1 MTGQSFNFG
10 GKNEKKGMASA
21 AKGTLAVEEL
31 VVEGDSCGCGGHG
44 QEPDEGCGCGKGAQ
58 EEADACGCG
67 GGSCGCSDEVDA
79 EKKEA
84 RIEPVDEKKGL
95 VEEVNSKRPEIKED
109 GIDPSQNPILAPY
122 HRTVEEMEKLPV
134 IEKTMTVCP
143 ECKLII
149 PGTIYKDGDN
159 VMIRKYCPEHKW
171 AVEKYWEDYDM
182 YTKMKRYNYFGRG
195 IDNPN
200 YLGQGQNCPFDCG
213 ICERHKTHTG
223 LANVV
228 ITNRCHLSCWYCFF
242 YAKEGEPIYEPTVD
256 ELEKIFRN
264 LKAAKPIP
272 ANALQITGGEPMM
285 HPNIVEVIKRAKKSG
300 FDQIQLNTTGI
311 ILGENP
317 ELAKQVRQAGC
328 GTLYMSCDGVSPRT
342 NPKNYWE
349 VPKALDACR
358 KAGIGIVFV
367 PTVIR
372 TINDHELG
380 AMINFAVN
388 NMDVVRA
395 VNFQPVSLVGRMPTR
410 LREKQRI
417 TIPGAIKLIEQQTNG
432 VIRKEHWFSV
442 PYVGGI
448 NKFLE
453 ALSGEYKYDL
463 SIHFACGA
471 ATYLFKDS
479 DDKLIPITDFIDA
492 AALVEKLQRA
502 VDQMHGKSKIQRKL
516 IAMRTLLSVP
526 KLIDKQKQPKSLNL
540 GKMLM
545 DVFLKRDFNSMGALH
560 SKTLFLGMMH
570 FQDEHSYDIHRVEKC
585 DIHYA
590 MPDGQV
596 LPFCTFNVFPE
607 VYRDKIQKQYSIPA
621 KEWAKANPNWNYR
634 ADKYIR
640 NVKELE
646 QSELFQ
652 KTYAN
657 MTDYFA
663 LPINGGKPVANF
675 PVFKTKYPAQQP
687 TQQKDMV
694 PAIEAEKKA

>member
-10 GKNEKKGMASA
+10 GKNEKKGTVSA
-21 AKGTLAVEEL
+21 AKGTLAQEVVEE
-31 VVEGDSCGCGGHG
+31 EGCGCGSGGCGCGSEAGAEPEKDSCGCGG
-44 QEPDEGCGCGKGAQ
+44 
-58 EEADACGCG
+58 G
-67 GGSCGCSDEVDA
+67 GCGCSDS
-79 EKKEA
+79 EA
-84 RIEPVDEKKGL
+84 KIEAVDEKKGL
-95 VEEVNSKRPEIKED
+95 IEEVNSKRPETKED
-109 GIDPSQNPILAPY
+109 PNANPALDPIFAPY
-122 HRTVEEMEKLPV
+122 HRTIEEMEKLPV

-149 PGTIYKDGDN
+149 PGTIYKDGEN

-182 YTKMKRYNYFGRG
+182 YSKMKRYNYFGRG
-195 IDNPN
+195 LDNPN

-228 ITNRCHLSCWYCFF
+228 VTNRCHLSCWYCFF

-256 ELEKIFRN
+256 ELEKIFKN

-285 HPNIVEVIKRAKKSG
+285 HPQIVEVIKRAKKAG

-317 ELAKQVRQAGC
+317 ELAKQVKQAGC

-349 VPKALDACR
+349 VPKALDSCR
-358 KAGIGIVFV
+358 KAGIGVVFV

-372 TINDHELG
+372 GINEHELG

-432 VIRKEHWFSV
+432 AIRKDHWFSV

-448 NKFLE
+448 NKFIE

-471 ATYLFKDS
+471 ATYIFKDN
-479 DDKLIPITDFIDA
+479 DDKIIPITDFIDA
-492 AALVEKLQRA
+492 AALVEKLQGA
-502 VDQMHGKSKIQRKL
+502 VEKMHGKSKIQRKL

-526 KLIDKQKQPKSLNL
+526 KLIDKEKQPKSLNL

-545 DVFLKRDFNSMGALH
+545 DIFLKKDFNSMGALH

-570 FQDEHSYDIHRVEKC
+570 FQDEHTYDIHRVEKC

-621 KEWAKANPNWNYR
+621 KEWTKANPNWNYR

-646 QSELFQ
+646 QSELFLN
-652 KTYAN
+652 TYST
-657 MTDYFA
+657 MKDFFA
-663 LPINGGKPVANF
+663 LPVNGGKPVANF
-675 PVFKTKYPAQQP
+675 PVFKQKYPAQQP
-687 TQQKDMV
+687 QQQ
-694 PAIEAEKKA
+694 PAQKSPLPPIEAEKKA